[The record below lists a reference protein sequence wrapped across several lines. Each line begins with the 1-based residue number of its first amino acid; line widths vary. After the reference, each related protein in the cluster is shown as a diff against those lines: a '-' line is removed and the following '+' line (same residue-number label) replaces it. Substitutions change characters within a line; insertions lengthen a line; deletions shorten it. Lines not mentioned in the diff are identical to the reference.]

1 MSQGQQQPRAQESA
15 GGARAWQPYPAPM
28 KVSAKYRFLY
38 QSRNFVSFN
47 YSDELEVTHEQE
59 GWLRGRSLVTRQ
71 PGVFPTAYTTRG
83 DAPGATLPLDT
94 LFMNEVNETLHQW
107 GLLLRQFVEQ
117 RKLDAFYD
125 LVQRAQRLLEHRALL
140 WPDADSGA
148 AAPGAPPPRQVSAD
162 ERKLLNAKVVEE
174 IDAAIAA
181 FDLDAQ
187 IRCANH
193 EVATLLNT
201 GPYALLTMH
210 MAQAGGAVA
219 MDDNAT
225 SADSDATQS
234 SSSSSSQQL
243 QQQQQ
248 NQLQNQQQQ
257 QAQGNGSR
265 PGSGSWVPSRVH
277 QLASERPGYGSFRIK
292 TGRATPAL
300 SLAASKL
307 GAEPSVFAGAGS
319 EEGKGTYYQIW
330 VKVVLLLL
338 ETQDDF
344 EICVSLYA
352 RANNRL
358 VTEEWVSFFSKEMIQ
373 RRDFET
379 VRVLFKDIESTEFRG
394 PDDMYLVVRVVRVLP
409 LQEGSRSARQSP
421 APDDERA
428 VYRRP
433 YGAGAT
439 CLDLAKI
446 AAEEDEVTVVP
457 MCCSE
462 GAFGALPRLL
472 VEGSASP
479 DIKPTTSKKLVFN
492 VRLFQSSYDELAT
505 SNPLVRESR
514 TVGTLKVA
522 DLVMPGTVRNDTY
535 VTVDEGDV
543 GEKNAEVLCF
553 VRRNNDLRENLPCI
567 YDSESGKHVRCFR
580 AIVLN
585 SSTPRWG
592 ETFRL
597 NLDADL
603 FPACHLYFE
612 LRHVGS
618 DNKPGKPYAFG
629 FRRLL
634 EKDDPG
640 KKGIPL
646 YKWHQNKGGADISY
660 LDDQGKKEL
669 KSAFLSVAVHFS
681 STVFTQNEDLN
692 RLFNWRAQPSA
703 LTDIVHRVTYIS
715 SQEIVRYLEHVFLAL
730 FDMLEQNESKPTVLK
745 QIYDNIAYILD
756 KLSESHTAWNFRP
769 AIDEFI
775 MHRYKGTGQHTP
787 LLTCLQKALEIQPGS
802 LSDPKAYKS
811 ITTTTKVL
819 DYLWMIIVH
828 SRQNYN
834 EQNNI
839 ETRADDGFK
848 QSLLGFLATFR
859 SLLKISMVDMPDQI
873 RGYVVNTLV
882 FALKHFPTILRGMG
896 LFFRPEELC
905 QEIVETLDIARNITV
920 PPPKNDPTKKAGTG
934 TGTGG
939 ADSAKDIKKS
949 EGKVTAARLTL
960 YSSVVRS
967 EFFQSA
973 ETRIQL
979 LPSMANLLWCQL
991 NTSLTDLSAIDT
1003 LGASALTTLFASTD
1017 AAVADAQTA
1026 PIIRRWHECVQ
1037 CLRIIGACVDILQ
1050 VDARLDERRVCVPLM
1065 LYLLP
1070 LVLKFTDYMKS
1081 RVVLARRASA
1091 AAAQPRRDSLSTA
1104 CIGGGRASGAF
1115 AEGAGE
1121 DGGEERGGA
1130 VNEREDL
1137 LVMTIVLGLLRVM
1150 TPEDWEGFLQTAI
1163 VDERERVLLLTKL
1176 CKYLTQCC
1184 GSGAF
1189 PKSWGMM
1196 VGFQFSTVLKF
1207 VRTLEASP
1215 YFRAKANAFNAAEQP
1230 PPAPNGPDAT
1240 PEQRAAAEL
1249 FEAERGMWEAF
1260 FAMCVGFQM
1269 CRALEQDKLSLL
1281 FQERYGDLRD
1291 PMSVVTRRTWKF
1303 FSRKFQLF
1311 PGVLKS
1317 FLQLA
1322 DMPRKMITTNALEG
1336 YFSTVLFDY
1345 EQNRNLDYV
1354 KAVTLDA
1361 LTALP
1366 LSATFCATFF
1376 HLLKERFDAVPQ
1388 LQPLWPQFDEMNVY
1402 ISLTRRLDAVPDTE
1416 AMQDTR
1422 VSLIH
1427 EILDFLRASG
1437 QTALFI
1443 EYVNR
1448 LCTLFVGAHDFAAL
1462 GHAMLLHADL
1472 YTYDD
1477 HTLLPA
1483 LSSTVT
1489 TFKAQEACARREALC
1504 VAAAQNL
1511 NQGQAFECAYAVL
1524 QDARRYNAEQAY
1536 DLLEVTNVLRMQAL
1550 AAKSIAERQPIPP
1563 EYYRVGFFG
1572 SDVDELIR
1580 NKEFVYLAHSLEKL
1594 VDFQERLEKQYP
1606 GCEFLKKTD
1615 YPGPD
1620 VTDTPGLKILV
1631 TPVKACTPEEVDPEH
1646 APPAPAIDPANPTVL
1661 PQGVALPM
1669 PATTVFLYSK
1679 PFRPV
1684 ERQKGENEF
1693 VGLFLNK
1700 LFLHVKDAFPSSRC
1714 RSVVTKRVEVIVT
1727 PLENA
1732 ISSVVDKTKEL
1743 HTLIAKFNKSPED
1756 NPQPFIM
1763 LMNGVICAAVNGGT
1777 WMYKEA
1783 FLGNDYRT
1791 AHPDETALCDKL
1803 LSSIVDQIHTLE
1815 SGMDTLDRICHMG
1828 QNESMLGLISVMQ
1841 EQLKETRVKWNVTD

>member
-1 MSQGQQQPRAQESA
+1 MSQGQQQQQQQPREQES
-15 GGARAWQPYPAPM
+15 GGSGRVWQPYAAPM

-38 QSRNFVSFN
+38 QARNFVSFN

-71 PGVFPTAYTTRG
+71 PGVFPTAYTTRH
-83 DAPGATLPLDT
+83 DPESATLPLDT
-94 LFMNEVNETLHQW
+94 LYMNEVNETLHQW

-117 RKLDAFYD
+117 HQLDEFYD
-125 LVQRAQRLLEHRALL
+125 LVQRAQRLIDYRRQL
-140 WPDADSGA
+140 WPDN
-148 AAPGAPPPRQVSAD
+148 GAPEASKPISAD
-162 ERKLLNAKVVEE
+162 DRKLLYAKVIEE
-174 IDAAIAA
+174 IDAAIAE

-201 GPYALLTMH
+201 GPYALFAMH

-219 MDDNAT
+219 
-225 SADSDATQS
+225 ADAGEGAGTGVAAGAGTGAVAQPQPAGS
-234 SSSSSSQQL
+234 S
-243 QQQQQ
+243 
-248 NQLQNQQQQ
+248 
-257 QAQGNGSR
+257 GG
-265 PGSGSWVPSRVH
+265 WVPSRVH
-277 QLASERPGYGSFRIK
+277 QLMAEKSGYGSFRIK
-292 TGRATPAL
+292 TGRATPSL
-300 SLAASKL
+300 SLTSSKM
-307 GAEPSVFAGAGS
+307 GAESP

-330 VKVVLLLL
+330 VKVLLLLL
-338 ETQDDF
+338 ETQD
-344 EICVSLYA
+344 EIELCVSLYA

-358 VTEEWVSFFSKEMIQ
+358 VTEEWVSFFSQDMIK
-373 RRDFET
+373 RRKFET

-394 PDDMYLVVRVVRVLP
+394 PDDMYIVVRIIRVLP
-409 LQEGSRSARQSP
+409 LQEGSKSAKQAS
-421 APDDERA
+421 DDGRP

-439 CLDLAKI
+439 CLDFDKI
-446 AAEEDEVTVVP
+446 SVEEDEVTVVP
-457 MCCSE
+457 MCCNE
-462 GAFGALPRLL
+462 ATFGSLPRML
-472 VEGSASP
+472 VEGSQSP
-479 DIKPTTSKKLVFN
+479 DIKPTSSKALIFN
-492 VRLFQSSYDELAT
+492 VRLFQTSYDELIA

-535 VTVDEGDV
+535 VTIEEGDV
-543 GEKNAEVLCF
+543 GEKNTEILCY
-553 VRRNNDLRENLPCI
+553 VRKNNDLRENLPCI
-567 YDSESGKHVRCFR
+567 YDSESGKHVQCFR
-580 AIVLN
+580 SIVLN
-585 SSTPRWG
+585 SSTPKWA

-597 NLDADL
+597 NLDAQL

-629 FRRLL
+629 FRKLL
-634 EKDDPG
+634 EKDDPSR
-640 KKGIPL
+640 KGITL
-646 YKWHQNKGGADISY
+646 YKWHQSKGGADISY
-660 LDDQGKKEL
+660 LDDQSKKEL
-669 KSAFLSVAVHFS
+669 KSAYMSVSVRFS

-715 SQEIVRYLEHVFLAL
+715 SQEIVKHLEQVFLAL

-787 LLTCLQKALEIQPGS
+787 LLSCLQKALEIHPAS
-802 LSDPKAYKS
+802 LQDPRVYKS

-819 DYLWMIIVH
+819 DYIWMIIVH

-834 EQNNI
+834 KQNNI

-848 QSLLGFLATFR
+848 QALHSFLATFR
-859 SLLKISMVDMPDQI
+859 SLLKIPMADLKDEL

-882 FALKHFPTILRGMG
+882 FALKHFPTILRGMVI
-896 LFFRPEELC
+896 FFSPVELC
-905 QEIVETLDIARNITV
+905 QEIVETLDIVRGITV
-920 PPPKNDPTKKAGTG
+920 PPPKKDPNQKTSGTG
-934 TGTGG
+934 
-939 ADSAKDIKKS
+939 DSAKDIKKS
-949 EGKVTAARLTL
+949 EGKVTAARLAL

-979 LPSMANLLWCQL
+979 LPTMANLLWCQL
-991 NTSLTDLSAIDT
+991 NQSLTDLSAIDT
-1003 LGASALTTLFASTD
+1003 LGPAVLSSLFARSD
-1017 AAVADAQTA
+1017 AAMSDAQTA
-1026 PIIRRWHECVQ
+1026 PIIRGWHECVQ

-1050 VDARLDERRVCVPLM
+1050 VNALLDERRVCVPLM

-1081 RVVLARRASA
+1081 RFLVARRTSASV
-1091 AAAQPRRDSLSTA
+1091 RKDSVSVPF
-1104 CIGGGRASGAF
+1104 IGGGRGAGLG
-1115 AEGAGE
+1115 EPSGE
-1121 DGGEERGGA
+1121 DGA
-1130 VNEREDL
+1130 ANEREDL

-1176 CKYLTQCC
+1176 CKYLGQCC

-1196 VGFQFSTVLKF
+1196 VGFQFSTILKF

-1215 YFRAKANAFNAAEQP
+1215 YFRAKANAFNVTEP
-1230 PPAPNGPDAT
+1230 PPSPLPAEAT
-1240 PEQRAAAEL
+1240 PEQAALAEL
-1249 FEAERGMWEAF
+1249 FEAEKSMWEAF
-1260 FAMCVGFQM
+1260 FSMCVSFQM
-1269 CRALEQDKLSLL
+1269 CRALEQDKLSLV

-1336 YFSTVLFDY
+1336 YFSTVLFDF
-1345 EQNRNLDYV
+1345 EQNQNLSFV
-1354 KAVTLDA
+1354 KEATLDA
-1361 LTALP
+1361 LTTLP
-1366 LSATFCATFF
+1366 GSASFCPTFF
-1376 HLLKERFDAVPQ
+1376 RALKERFDAVPQ

-1402 ISLTRRLDAVPDTE
+1402 VSLTRRLDAVPDTE
-1416 AMQDTR
+1416 DMQDTR
-1422 VSLIH
+1422 VSIIH
-1427 EILDFLRASG
+1427 EILDFLKASG
-1437 QTALFI
+1437 QIPLFI

-1448 LCTLFVGAHDFAAL
+1448 LCTLFVAAHDFAAL
-1462 GHAMLLHADL
+1462 GHAMLLHANL

-1483 LSSTVT
+1483 VTGSST
-1489 TFKAQEACARREALC
+1489 TFKAQEACVRREALC
-1504 VAAAQNL
+1504 IAAAQNL

-1524 QDARRYNAEQAY
+1524 QDARRYNAEEAY
-1536 DLLEVTNVLRMQAL
+1536 DLLEVTNTLRMQAL
-1550 AAKSIAERQPIPP
+1550 AAKSIAEREPIPP

-1580 NKEFVYLAHSLEKL
+1580 NKEFVYLAHPLEKL

-1615 YPGPD
+1615 YPGAD

-1631 TPVKACTPEEVDPEH
+1631 TPVKACTEADVDPEH
-1646 APPAPAIDPANPTVL
+1646 APKPLCVDPENPTVL
-1661 PQGVALPM
+1661 PQDVKIPM

-1679 PFRPV
+1679 PFRKV

-1700 LFLHVKDAFPSSRC
+1700 LFLYVKDAFPSSRC

-1732 ISSVVDKTKEL
+1732 VSSVVDKTKEL
-1743 HTLIAKFNKSPED
+1743 HTLINKFNNHPEE

-1777 WMYKEA
+1777 WMYREA
-1783 FLGNDYRT
+1783 FLGEDYRST
-1791 AHPDETALCDKL
+1791 HPEDADLCDKL

-1815 SGMDTLDRICHMG
+1815 SGMDTLDKICHMG

-1841 EQLKETRVKWNVTD
+1841 DQLKETRVKWNVTD

>member
-1 MSQGQQQPRAQESA
+1 MSQGQQPREQES
-15 GGARAWQPYPAPM
+15 GGAAGSGRVWQQYPAPM

-71 PGVFPTAYTTRG
+71 PGVFPTAYTTRQDPG
-83 DAPGATLPLDT
+83 GATLPLDT
-94 LFMNEVNETLHQW
+94 LYMNEVNETLHQW

-117 RKLDAFYD
+117 HQLDEFYD
-125 LVQRAQRLLEHRALL
+125 LVQRAQRLLEYRRLL
-140 WPDADSGA
+140 WPDSSSTNDAAAA
-148 AAPGAPPPRQVSAD
+148 AAPAAAAPASRPVSAD
-162 ERKLLNAKVVEE
+162 ERKLLYAKVIEE
-174 IDAAIAA
+174 IDAAIAE

-193 EVATLLNT
+193 EIATLLNT

-210 MAQAGGAVA
+210 MAQAGAAVA
-219 MDDNAT
+219 ADAGEGAGTGAGAAAAAGAT
-225 SADSDATQS
+225 GAAPGATQP
-234 SSSSSSQQL
+234 QP
-243 QQQQQ
+243 
-248 NQLQNQQQQ
+248 
-257 QAQGNGSR
+257 AGGA
-265 PGSGSWVPSRVH
+265 SGGWVPSRVH
-277 QLASERPGYGSFRIK
+277 QLMSEKPGYGSFRIK
-292 TGRATPAL
+292 TGRATP
-300 SLAASKL
+300 SLTLTGSKM
-307 GAEPSVFAGAGS
+307 GSDPSVFAASS

-379 VRVLFKDIESTEFRG
+379 IRVLFKDIESTEFRG
-394 PDDMYLVVRVVRVLP
+394 PDDMYLVVRILRVLP
-409 LQEGSRSARQSP
+409 LQEGSKSAKQSG
-421 APDDERA
+421 DDERP

-439 CLDLAKI
+439 CLDLDKI
-446 AAEEDEVTVVP
+446 SVEEDEVTVVP
-457 MCCSE
+457 MCCNE
-462 GAFGALPRLL
+462 GTFGSLPRLL
-472 VEGSASP
+472 VEGSQSP
-479 DIKPTTSKKLVFN
+479 DIKPTSSKSLVFN
-492 VRLFQSSYDELAT
+492 VRLFQTSYAELAT
-505 SNPLVRESR
+505 SNPLVRESS

-535 VTVDEGDV
+535 VTIEEGDV
-543 GEKNAEVLCF
+543 GEKNTEVLCY
-553 VRRNNDLRENLPCI
+553 VRKNNDLRENLPCI
-567 YDSESGKHVRCFR
+567 FDSETGKHVRCFR
-580 AIVLN
+580 ALVLN
-585 SSTPRWG
+585 SSTPKWF

-629 FRRLL
+629 FRKLL
-634 EKDDPG
+634 DKDDPG
-640 KKGIPL
+640 RKGITL
-646 YKWHQNKGGADISY
+646 YKWHQSKGGADISY

-669 KSAFLSVAVHFS
+669 KSTYMSVSVRFS
-681 STVFTQNEDLN
+681 STVFTQNDDLN

-715 SQEIVRYLEHVFLAL
+715 SQEIVKHLEHVFLAL

-787 LLTCLQKALEIQPGS
+787 LLSCLQKALEIQPAS
-802 LSDPKAYKS
+802 LQDPRTYKS

-819 DYLWMIIVH
+819 DYIWMIIVH

-848 QSLLGFLATFR
+848 QALLGFLATFR
-859 SLLKISMVDMPDQI
+859 SLLKIPMVDLKDEL

-882 FALKHFPTILRGMG
+882 FALKHFPTILRGMV
-896 LFFRPEELC
+896 LFFRPVELC
-905 QEIVETLDIARNITV
+905 QEIVETLDIVRSITV
-920 PPPKNDPTKKAGTG
+920 PPPKNDPNQKTG
-934 TGTGG
+934 SSGATGG
-939 ADSAKDIKKS
+939 GAGGDSAKDIKKS
-949 EGKVTAARLTL
+949 EGKVTAARLAL

-991 NTSLTDLSAIDT
+991 NTSLTDLSAIDS
-1003 LGASALTTLFASTD
+1003 LGTTALSSLFSRTD
-1017 AAVADAQTA
+1017 AAAMSDAQTA
-1026 PIIRRWHECVQ
+1026 PIIRRWQECVQ

-1050 VDARLDERRVCVPLM
+1050 VNALLDERRVCVPLM

-1081 RVVLARRASA
+1081 RFLVARRTSA
-1091 AAAQPRRDSLSTA
+1091 TPRKDSVSVA
-1104 CIGGGRASGAF
+1104 FIGGGRATGLSDA
-1115 AEGAGE
+1115 ASAAGE
-1121 DGGEERGGA
+1121 DGAEERGSTA
-1130 VNEREDL
+1130 NERDDL

-1176 CKYLTQCC
+1176 CKYLGQCC
-1184 GSGAF
+1184 GTGAF

-1196 VGFQFSTVLKF
+1196 VGFQFSTILKF

-1215 YFRAKANAFNAAEQP
+1215 YFRAKANAFNAME
-1230 PPAPNGPDAT
+1230 PPARPAGPDAT
-1240 PEQRAAAEL
+1240 PEQAAAAEL
-1249 FEAERGMWEAF
+1249 FEAEKGMWEAF
-1260 FAMCVGFQM
+1260 FSMCVSFQM

-1345 EQNRNLDYV
+1345 EQNQNLAFV
-1354 KAVTLDA
+1354 KEVTLDA
-1361 LTALP
+1361 LTTLP
-1366 LSATFCATFF
+1366 VSASFCPTFF
-1376 HLLKERFDAVPQ
+1376 RVLKERFDAVPQ

-1402 ISLTRRLDAVPDTE
+1402 ISLTRRLDAVPAGED
-1416 AMQDTR
+1416 MQDTR
-1422 VSLIH
+1422 VSIIH
-1427 EILDFLRASG
+1427 EILDFLKASG
-1437 QTALFI
+1437 QIPLFI

-1448 LCTLFVGAHDFAAL
+1448 LCTLFVAAHDFAAL
-1462 GHAMLLHADL
+1462 GHAMLLHANL

-1483 LSSTVT
+1483 ITSTST
-1489 TFKAQEACARREALC
+1489 PFKAQEACVRREALC
-1504 VAAAQNL
+1504 IAAAQNL

-1536 DLLEVTNVLRMQAL
+1536 DLLEVTNTLRMQAL
-1550 AAKSIAERQPIPP
+1550 AAKSIAEREPIPP

-1580 NKEFVYLAHSLEKL
+1580 NKEFVYLAHPLEKL

-1631 TPVKACTPEEVDPEH
+1631 TPVKACSEADVDPEH
-1646 APPAPAIDPANPTVL
+1646 APSKPPGVDPENPTVL
-1661 PQGVALPM
+1661 PQDVKIPM
-1669 PATTVFLYSK
+1669 PTTTVFLYSK
-1679 PFRPV
+1679 PFRKV

-1700 LFLHVKDAFPSSRC
+1700 LFLYVKDAFPSSRC

-1732 ISSVVDKTKEL
+1732 VSSVVDKTKEL
-1743 HTLIAKFNKSPED
+1743 HTLIAKFNDHPEE

-1783 FLGNDYRT
+1783 FLGEDYRAT
-1791 AHPDETALCDKL
+1791 HPEDDALCDKL

-1815 SGMDTLDRICHMG
+1815 SGMDTLDKICHMG
-1828 QNESMLGLISVMQ
+1828 QNESMRGLISVMQ
-1841 EQLKETRVKWNVTD
+1841 DQLKETRIKWNVTD